1 MPLKRK
7 KSDSFRKLTWDDLE
21 AWVGS
26 RIVGRGRNYQH
37 SGFVR
42 GLARTSDGGLL
53 AWVDGTET
61 YATRVDFI
69 EDELISDCTCPYW
82 ADCKHAV
89 AVVLEYLDHLEKGRR
104 VPKADPNDGRILLLE
119 DDDGDDSPHFY
130 DEIPVY
136 VEDEFPRTELKAD
149 LELALNKMTKIQ
161 LIELVIELAERFP
174 DVAMELKER
183 HEIAAGNVKNL
194 IKELRREIKRV
205 SSEPGWQNYWDGEGY
220 TPDYSRVH
228 SKLKRLL
235 ASGYADEVLE
245 LGKELMEAGVRQ
257 VEMSDDEGETANEI
271 ASCMPEVFTALARSS
286 LSGSDQILWAV
297 EATLSDGY
305 GLFAE
310 AENFFERKFD
320 KLDWSLAADRLLAR
334 LKKYKPTGSKKDDT
348 FSAFYRDRITDET
361 IRALEMA
368 GRKDEIIPLCEQE
381 AEKTGSYVRLVK
393 WLRKMRRNEA
403 AEAAIRKGILS
414 VGGRW
419 PGIAA
424 DLRNQFREIRQKK
437 GNWTTVAAIR
447 VDEFIEDP
455 STYFYKDLQKAA
467 RKADVWPEVR
477 ESILHYLETGG
488 LPSKK
493 KSWPLPDAELPPIKK
508 RRKDTFPMVD
518 VLLDVAL
525 YEKRTADVLAWY
537 KKDRAQRPGWNWHGR
552 KDDEVADAVK
562 KEFPEHAVEIWKQL
576 AERQIALVKPA
587 AYREAAVFLRK
598 IRRLLKQQ
606 EKDKEWESYL
616 EKLRQE
622 HFRKRRLMEILDGL
636 ESQPIVKAGRK

>member
-1 MPLKRK
+1 MPRKRK
-7 KSDSFRKLTWDDLE
+7 KSVPFRKLTWDDLE
-21 AWVGS
+21 AWAGS
-26 RIVGRGRNYQH
+26 RIVGRGRNYQR

-53 AWVDGTET
+53 AWVEGTET
-61 YATRVDFI
+61 YATRVDII

-82 ADCKHAV
+82 DDCKHAV

-130 DEIPVY
+130 DEIPGY
-136 VEDEFPRTELKAD
+136 VEDEFSRADLKAD
-149 LELALNKMTKIQ
+149 LEPVLKKMTKVQ
-161 LIELVIELAERFP
+161 LIELVVELAERFP
-174 DVAMELKER
+174 DVAPELKER

-194 IKELRREIKRV
+194 IKELRREIQRV
-205 SSEPGWQNYWDGEGY
+205 SSEPGWQNYWNGEGY
-220 TPDYSRVH
+220 TPRYSGVH

-235 ASGYADEVLE
+235 ASDHADEVLE

-271 ASCMPEVFTALARSS
+271 ASCMPEIFTALARSS
-286 LSGSDQILWAV
+286 LSGSEKILWAV

-310 AENFFERKFD
+310 AENFLERKFN
-320 KLDWSLAADRLLAR
+320 KRDWSQAADRLRDR
-334 LKKYKPTGSKKDDT
+334 LKKYKPAGPKDNT
-348 FSAFYRDRITDET
+348 FSDFYRDRITDET

-381 AEKTGSYVRLVK
+381 AEKTGSYVRFVK
-393 WLRKMRRNEA
+393 WLRKSRRNEA

-414 VGGRW
+414 VGDRW

-424 DLRNQFREIRQKK
+424 ELRNQFREIRQKK
-437 GNWTTVAAIR
+437 GNWAAVAVIR
-447 VDEFIEDP
+447 VDEFVEDP
-455 STYFYKDLQKAA
+455 SSYFYKDLQIAA
-467 RKADVWPEVR
+467 RKADVWPAVR
-477 ESILHYLETGG
+477 ESILHYLETGR

-493 KSWPLPDAELPPIKK
+493 KSWPLPEK

-518 VLLDVAL
+518 VLLDIAL

-537 KKDRAQRPGWNWHGR
+537 QKDCERRTGWSWFGR

-562 KEFPEHAVEIWKQL
+562 KEFPERAVEIWKQL

-598 IRRLLKQQ
+598 IRRLIKKQKKDQ
-606 EKDKEWESYL
+606 EWTSYL
-616 EKLRQE
+616 ENLRKD

-636 ESQPIVKAGRK
+636 ESKPIVKSGSK

>member
-1 MPLKRK
+1 MPRKRK
-7 KSDSFRKLTWDDLE
+7 KSDPFRKLTWDDLE
-21 AWVGS
+21 AWAGS

-42 GLARTSDGGLL
+42 GLTRTSDGGLL
-53 AWVDGTET
+53 AWVEGTET
-61 YATRVDFI
+61 YATRVDLI

-82 ADCKHAV
+82 DDCKHAV

-119 DDDGDDSPHFY
+119 DEYGDESLDYYS
-130 DEIPVY
+130 EIPDY
-136 VEDEFPRTELKAD
+136 VEDEFSRADLKAD
-149 LELALNKMTKIQ
+149 LEPALNKMTKVQ
-161 LIELVIELAERFP
+161 LIELVIKLAERFP
-174 DVAMELKER
+174 DVAPELKER
-183 HEIAAGNVKNL
+183 QEIAAGNVKNL
-194 IKELRREIKRV
+194 IKELRREIQRV
-205 SSEPGWQNYWDGEGY
+205 SSEPGWQNYWNGEGY
-220 TPDYSRVH
+220 TPRYSGVR

-235 ASGYADEVLE
+235 ASGHADEVLE

-257 VEMSDDEGETANEI
+257 VEMSDDEGETAMEI
-271 ASCMPEVFTALARSS
+271 TSCMPEIFTALSRSS

-310 AENFFERKFD
+310 AENFLDRKFN
-320 KLDWSLAADRLLAR
+320 KLDWSQAAERLLDRLN
-334 LKKYKPTGSKKDDT
+334 KYKPTGPKDST
-348 FSAFYRDRITDET
+348 FTGFYRDRITDET

-393 WLRKMRRNEA
+393 WLRKSRRNEA

-414 VGGRW
+414 VGDRW

-424 DLRNQFREIRQKK
+424 ELRNQFREIRQRK
-437 GNWTTVAAIR
+437 GNWAAVTAIR
-447 VDEFIEDP
+447 VDEFVEDP

-467 RKADVWPEVR
+467 RKADVWPAVR
-477 ESILHYLETGG
+477 ESILHYLETGR

-518 VLLDVAL
+518 VLLDIAL

-537 KKDRAQRPGWNWHGR
+537 KKDQTQRTGWSWIGR

-562 KEFPEHAVEIWKQL
+562 KEFPERAVEIWKQL

-616 EKLRQE
+616 EKLRQS
-622 HFRKRRLMEILDGL
+622 HVRKRLLMEILDGL
-636 ESQPIVKAGRK
+636 ESKPIVKSG

>member
-183 HEIAAGNVKNL
+183 HEIASGNVKNL

-235 ASGYADEVLE
+235 ASGCADEVLE